1 MSTSHDDLGN
11 GEGKVLYDQQV
22 ALSRD
27 AQGTLH
33 AVSSVC
39 THMGCDVDWNGEAK
53 TWDCPCHGSRFSPT
67 GEVLRGPA
75 SLPLPPAEIPD

>member
-27 AQGTLH
+27 AQGMLH

-75 SLPLPPAEIPD
+75 SLPLPPAEVPE